1 MILLC
6 LDFKAVSKHVVTFPK
21 WILCKHKNCRP
32 LESGESGDSNESLH
46 IYTYS
51 RLPQWYNI
59 SVLVWIWYYLH
70 QKVWNLWF
78 WIFLCH
84 NYCRKLFLVLPLKII
99 TKSSKLKLFALS
111 VQNGPKYIH
120 SINAKIS
127 LIFGPQLKCF
137 IIIIRLFLKYSMKKV
152 WIELR
157 TRYEKGMIF
166 NLDG

>member
-1 MILLC
+1 MLC
-6 LDFKAVSKHVVTFPK
+6 LESKAVSKNIVTFPK
-21 WILCKHKNCRP
+21 KILCKQKKNCSPPR
-32 LESGESGDSNESLH
+32 GEWRLKWIITY

-51 RLPQWYNI
+51 HLPQWYHI
-59 SVLVWIWYYLH
+59 SVLVWIWYYFH

-84 NYCRKLFLVLPLKII
+84 NYCRKLFLVLPLKIT
-99 TKSSKLKLFALS
+99 TKYSKLKLFALS
-111 VQNGPKYIH
+111 VQNGPKYIL

-137 IIIIRLFLKYSMKKV
+137 IIIIRLSLKYSMKKV

>member
-1 MILLC
+1 MQC
-6 LDFKAVSKHVVTFPK
+6 LEFKAVSKSVVTFSK
-21 WILCKHKNCRP
+21 RILCKQKKIVGH
-32 LESGESGDSNESLH
+32 LGESGDSNELLH

-59 SVLVWIWYYLH
+59 SVLVWIWYYFH

-84 NYCRKLFLVLPLKII
+84 NYCRKLFLALPLKIT

-137 IIIIRLFLKYSMKKV
+137 IFMIRLSLKYLIKKV

-157 TRYEKGMIF
+157 LGMKKVWFSI
-166 NLDG
+166 